1 MASIATAYLHQ
12 SKTSPRRSPRIQGD
26 ATPATR
32 EAMDG
37 ADADISAALVQVA
50 LDPPPALAGLPL
62 EDLKQHLHW
71 LGQACITG
79 EADSAASGATMILRR
94 QLLTA
99 IRMAVVGQWTRT
111 AAPDSPQMLETLQRL
126 HRAEEACVPSHDQ
139 RFAAELADRGGLDLL
154 VEVVHDMRSPLTSI
168 LFLSEVLHRGQSG
181 TLSDI
186 QRRQVGIVYSAAL
199 GLVGMVSDTI
209 EMARGGRRLHSQDPR
224 PFSVNETI
232 QAVRDLV
239 SPIAEQKQLA
249 LVIEPLG
256 SDRRLGHPIPLSRV
270 LLNLATNA
278 LKFTQSGSVTI
289 AAREVGGPR
298 VCFSVVDT
306 GPGIPDD
313 VVDSLYQPF
322 RAEPKRESG
331 YYFSGT
337 GLGLAIS
344 RRLVEA
350 MNGTLTVDSEGER
363 GTSFSFI
370 LDLPPA
376 SPL

>member
-12 SKTSPRRSPRIQGD
+12 SNTTRRTPRIQGD
-26 ATPATR
+26 PAPATR
-32 EAMDG
+32 EVLEG

-50 LDPPPALAGLPL
+50 LDPPTGLAGLPL
-62 EDLKQHLHW
+62 EELKHHLRW
-71 LGQACITG
+71 IGGACVSG
-79 EADSAASGATMILRR
+79 EADAAANGAVMILRR
-94 QLLTA
+94 QLLA
-99 IRMAVVGQWTRT
+99 CVRT
-111 AAPDSPQMLETLQRL
+111 AVINQWSRTPPDSPVMLETLQRL
-126 HRAEEACVPSHDQ
+126 QRAEEACVPSQDQ
-139 RFAAELADRGGLDLL
+139 SFAAELADRGGLDLL

-181 TLSDI
+181 GLSDL

-209 EMARGGRRLHSQDPR
+209 EMARGGRRLNSQDPR

-239 SPIAEQKQLA
+239 SPIAEQKQLS
-249 LVIEPLG
+249 LVIESLPA
-256 SDRRLGHPIPLSRV
+256 DRRLGHPIPLSRV

-278 LKFTQSGSVTI
+278 LKFTQSGSVTVS
-289 AAREVGGPR
+289 AKELGGARVL
-298 VCFSVVDT
+298 FSVSDT
-306 GPGIPDD
+306 GPGIPRD

-350 MNGTLTVDSEGER
+350 MNGTLIVESEANR
-363 GTSFSFI
+363 GTSFSFE
-370 LDLPPA
+370 LELPPA
-376 SPL
+376 SLL